1 MKILKYTEENFE
13 FKKAIKENIKENF
26 NQLLKENRF
35 KKFTPI
41 VYMRDIDGVL
51 QTITFKL
58 TIYRLEVYCSNM
70 PLFIPY
76 IYKGID
82 KFYGADIIWIC
93 AKSPLLGQKIALEH
107 YNNSSINELKVLKD
121 DLKNFI
127 IPGMDKINSFEK
139 LALKIKNKKENE
151 LVFLKSFNYHK
162 QFTNCGAYEL
172 EELIKIVYTSI
183 YGDFEEGINNLKN
196 FHLKLKDELRL
207 NEDDILALDETIN
220 KLLFTNDN
228 NIIKEQFLKN
238 YELVCDESRIKYKLK
253 K

>member
-1 MKILKYTEENFE
+1 MKNLKYTEENFD
-13 FKKAIKENIKENF
+13 FKKVIKEDIKENF
-26 NQLLKENRF
+26 DQLLKENGF

-41 VYMRDIDGVL
+41 VYMRNIDGVL

-76 IYKGID
+76 IYKTID

-93 AKSPLLGQKIALEH
+93 AKSPLLGKKIALEH
-107 YNNSSINELKVLKD
+107 YNNISINELKVLKD
-121 DLKNFI
+121 DLKNFVV
-127 IPGMDKINSFEK
+127 PGMDKINSFEK

-151 LVFLKSFNYHK
+151 LVFFKTFNYHK

-172 EELIKIVYTSI
+172 EELIKIVYTCI
-183 YGDFEEGINNLKN
+183 YDDFEEGINNLKS
-196 FHLKLKDELRL
+196 FHLKVKDDIRL
-207 NEDDILALDETIN
+207 NKDDILALDETIN
-220 KLLFTNDN
+220 KLLLTNNN
-228 NIIKEQFLKN
+228 NITKQQFLEN
-238 YELVCDESRIKYKLK
+238 YKFVCDENRIKYKLK